1 MFPYIDPESIDA
13 MFPLT
18 ADEPALDISQEASQI
33 PAEYKGQAHIVPGPH
48 VAFWTPSRIVV
59 TVTTILMICLII
71 YLIAVLAGTAG
82 SLSSKYRDVAILGSR
97 LLVRVILSLLLV

>member
-1 MFPYIDPESIDA
+1 MFPYIDSEFFDI

-18 ADEPALDISQEASQI
+18 ADEPALDICQEASEI
-33 PAEYKGQAHIVPGPH
+33 PAEYKGQAHIVPGRH
-48 VAFWTPSRIVV
+48 VAFWTPFRIVA

-82 SLSSKYRDVAILGSR
+82 SLPSNNGRGA
-97 LLVRVILSLLLV
+97 ILSLSLL